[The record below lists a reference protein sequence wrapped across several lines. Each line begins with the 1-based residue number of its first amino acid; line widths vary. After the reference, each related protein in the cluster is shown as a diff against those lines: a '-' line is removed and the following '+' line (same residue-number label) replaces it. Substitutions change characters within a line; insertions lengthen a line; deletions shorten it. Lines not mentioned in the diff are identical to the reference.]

1 MFVKVCGLTTEQMV
15 REAVEADADAIGLV
29 LAESSRQV
37 SVELAAKLLAAVP
50 EDVQRWAVFR
60 HPTEAILREIASL
73 PFTGVQ
79 AYSTWD
85 GAGLPESMAW
95 LPAFI
100 DGPSLLDDIRE
111 GGFDGDGWAEGLIGA
126 FLVDG
131 PKGGGQGTRADEK
144 RAAQAA
150 WLGPMVLAGGLDPD
164 NIREAV
170 RAVQP
175 FGVDVSSGV
184 EAAPGRKDPALV
196 AAFVAAAR
204 EDWV

>member
-15 REAVEADADAIGLV
+15 RDAVASEADAIGLV

-37 SVELAAKLLAAVP
+37 SVELAEKLLALVP
-50 EDVQRWAVFR
+50 EDVQTWAVFR
-60 HPTEAILREIASL
+60 EPDASVLREIASL

-100 DGPSLLDDIRE
+100 DGPSLLDDLRE
-111 GGFDGDGWAEGLIGA
+111 GGFDGDGWSEGLVGA

-131 PKGGGQGTRADEK
+131 PKGGGQGLRADERRCAK
-144 RAAQAA
+144 AA
-150 WLGPMVLAGGLDPD
+150 WLGPMVLAGGLDPE
-164 NIREAV
+164 NVREAIK
-170 RAVQP
+170 AVQP
-175 FGVDVSSGV
+175 YGVDVSSGV

-196 AAFVAAAR
+196 AAFIAAAR
-204 EDWV
+204 EEWA